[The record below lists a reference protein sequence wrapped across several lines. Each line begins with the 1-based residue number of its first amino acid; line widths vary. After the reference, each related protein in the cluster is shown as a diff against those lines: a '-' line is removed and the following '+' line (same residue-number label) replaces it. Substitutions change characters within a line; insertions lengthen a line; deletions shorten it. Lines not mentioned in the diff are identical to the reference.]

1 MCVFVCVGNQWT
13 WGSVWLSVD
22 RGQSHLSLPLFMNHL
37 LPLSQAHFAFT
48 LCFDSSGLLLL
59 DGFLPIP
66 ANSTHPSRSS
76 FVKLFLHLQLGKIPP
91 LTLHPPPPLSHTHFP
106 LLPTSLGLF
115 QLSCWTVSS
124 FMTRPCSVH
133 FCVLCTTLLY
143 LK

>member
-1 MCVFVCVGNQWT
+1 MFNTKISHVMNPM
-13 WGSVWLSVD
+13 WLI
-22 RGQSHLSLPLFMNHL
+22 
-37 LPLSQAHFAFT
+37 T
-48 LCFDSSGLLLL
+48 CFIFS
-59 DGFLPIP
+59 I
-66 ANSTHPSRSS
+66 PSRSS